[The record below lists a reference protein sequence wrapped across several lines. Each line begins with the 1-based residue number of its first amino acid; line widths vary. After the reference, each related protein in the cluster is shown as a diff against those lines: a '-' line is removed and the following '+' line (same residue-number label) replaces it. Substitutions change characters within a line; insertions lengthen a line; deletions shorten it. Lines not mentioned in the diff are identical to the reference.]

1 MAKQMVFDDEARQAL
16 LAGVSKLARAVR
28 STLGPRGR
36 NAVLDKGWGSPKIT
50 KDGVTVAEDI
60 ELDDVNEN
68 LGAQLVKEAASKT
81 NDVAGDG
88 TTTAT
93 VLSEAI
99 FREGLKMIA
108 AGADPMALSRG
119 ANKAVEAV
127 CKSIAN
133 LASPIDAK
141 NKTEIRQIATIAGNN
156 DPTIGNV
163 LADAFLKVGKDGV
176 ITVEEGRGSETTV
189 EVVEGMQF
197 DRGFLSPHFVTNE
210 DEVTVELEDCR
221 VLLFEEKISSNKK
234 LIPLLEEISK
244 ANKPLLI
251 IAEDVEGEALATL
264 VVNKM
269 RGILQ
274 VCAVK
279 APGYG
284 DRRKA
289 IMQDLGVLTAGQPIF
304 KDLGIDL
311 ESVKM
316 ADLGRAK
323 KIKITSDE
331 TIIVGGAGKRE
342 DINGRAEQIR
352 REIDVTDSEYDRE
365 KLQERLAKLAGG
377 VAQINCGAATET
389 EMKERKALLEDAK
402 AATQAALEEGV
413 VPGGGV
419 ALLRSG
425 RTIDRLDVE
434 GDEKLG
440 AKIVQNVLEYP
451 LRAIA
456 ENAGRDGAVVVNRVL
471 RLKGKTEGYNA
482 DSDSY
487 GDLVADGVIDPAKV
501 VRTALQNAASVAS
514 LLLTTESLVTEIP
527 VEEEEGGRPR
537 PPRSRRRHGRHG
549 RHGWHGWHG
558 RRHAGYGRHGWHAR
572 NDVRRPRDSTSKH
585 ISFYSSAK
593 REGYPHG
600 KDQDSPVG

>member
-1 MAKQMVFDDEARQAL
+1 MAKQMLCDEAARQSL
-16 LAGVSKLARAVR
+16 LSGVSKLARAVR

-36 NAVLDKGWGSPKIT
+36 NAVLDKGWGSPKVT

-60 ELDDVNEN
+60 ELDDPNEN

-93 VLSEAI
+93 VLAEAI

-119 ANKAVEAV
+119 ISKAVEAT
-127 CKSIAN
+127 CNEISK
-133 LASPIDAK
+133 LASPIDERNRK
-141 NKTEIRQIATIAGNN
+141 EIQQVATIAGNN
-156 DPTIGNV
+156 DPAIGKV
-163 LADAFLKVGKDGV
+163 LSAAFIKVGKDGV
-176 ITVEEGRGSETTV
+176 ITIEEGRGNETTV

-210 DEVTVELEDCR
+210 MEVTVELEDCY

-234 LIPLLEEISK
+234 LIPLLESISK
-244 ANKPLLI
+244 SKKPLLI
-251 IAEDVEGEALATL
+251 VAEDVEGEALATL

-269 RGILQ
+269 RGILN

-289 IMQDLGVLTAGQPIF
+289 IMGDLGVLTSATPIF
-304 KDLGIDL
+304 KDLGIEL
-311 ESVKM
+311 ESVKLS
-316 ADLGRAK
+316 DLGQAK
-323 KIKITSDE
+323 KIKITSEE
-331 TIIVGGAGKRE
+331 TIIVSGAGKKS
-342 DINGRAEQIR
+342 DITGRADQIR
-352 REIDVTDSEYDRE
+352 NEIEVTDSEYDRE

-402 AATQAALEEGV
+402 SATQAALEEGI

-419 ALLRSG
+419 ALLQAHRGLGKLKLS
-425 RTIDRLDVE
+425 
-434 GDEKLG
+434 GDEQLG
-440 AKIVQNVLEYP
+440 VDIIANVLDHP

-456 ENAGRDGAVVVNRVL
+456 ENAGLNGAVVVNRVR
-471 RLKGKTEGYNA
+471 RLKGKNDGYNA
-482 DSDSY
+482 DTDTY
-487 GDLVADGVIDPAKV
+487 GNLLEAGVIDPAKV
-501 VRTALQNAASVAS
+501 VRAALQNAASVAS

-527 VEEEEGGRPR
+527 SEEEDDDHHDHHDHGMGGGMPDMGGMGGGMGGMGGGMGGMGGM
-537 PPRSRRRHGRHG
+537 PGMM
-549 RHGWHGWHG
+549 
-558 RRHAGYGRHGWHAR
+558 
-572 NDVRRPRDSTSKH
+572 
-585 ISFYSSAK
+585 
-593 REGYPHG
+593 
-600 KDQDSPVG
+600 